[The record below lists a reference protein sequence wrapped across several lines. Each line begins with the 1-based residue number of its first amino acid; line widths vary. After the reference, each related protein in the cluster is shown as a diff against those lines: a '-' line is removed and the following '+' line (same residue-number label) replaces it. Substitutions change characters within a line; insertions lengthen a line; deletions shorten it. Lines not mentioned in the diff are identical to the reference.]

1 MFQVITIKPNT
12 FNDFKTSLWSER
24 SKVKEYMNIVDS
36 SNFQELLV
44 DDILNPDKKPSI
56 DLNTLDVLY
65 TRTHTYQLVY
75 NCDSE
80 EENYIGSVINYKR
93 KIVKGICVLVK
104 ISVNERNSRLIYKES
119 ELSMDDVDFVLK
131 DLFFH
136 TGYKISNKI
145 EEFTYD
151 NKYNIT
157 NDVDQ
162 INILNSH
169 ELNLFGIP
177 IKIWYKEDATVKTKL
192 SYVRDIGIFLNKK
205 INEVYITSAVYP
217 QCKTLSLD
225 NNIVKQI
232 IDLVTTYPDE
242 GELKDITVAYNFA
255 NKDQRTQNVYIMF
268 DDFYWKVIKE
278 SE

>member
-12 FNDFKTSLWSER
+12 FNDFKLSLWSER
-24 SKVKEYMNIVDS
+24 NKVKEYMNIVDT

-44 DDILNPDKKPSI
+44 DKILNPDKKPSI

-75 NCDSE
+75 NCESE
-80 EENYIGSVINYKR
+80 EENYIGTVLNYKR

-104 ISVNERNSRLIYKES
+104 ISVNEIDSKLIYKES
-119 ELSMDDVDFVLK
+119 ALSMDDVDFILK

-136 TGYKISNKI
+136 TGYKISDKI

-157 NDVDQ
+157 NDVDH
-162 INILNSH
+162 IFNLNSH

-177 IKIWYKEDATVKTKL
+177 IKIWYKEDTEVKTKL

-205 INEVYITSAVYP
+205 INEVYITSAIYP

-242 GELKDITVAYNFA
+242 GELKDISVAYNFG
-255 NKDQRTQNVYIMF
+255 NKEQRTHNVYIMF
-268 DDFYWKVIKE
+268 DDFYWKVVKQ

>member
-24 SKVKEYMNIVDS
+24 SKVKEFMNIVDS
-36 SNFQELLV
+36 TNFQELLV

-104 ISVNERNSRLIYKES
+104 ISVNEKNSKLIYKES
-119 ELSMDDVDFVLK
+119 ALSMDDIDFLLK

-136 TGYKISNKI
+136 TGYKISDKI

-157 NDVDQ
+157 NNEDQ
-162 INILNSH
+162 LMLQNSH

-205 INEVYITSAVYP
+205 INEVYITSAIYP

-232 IDLVTTYPDE
+232 IDLITTYPDE